1 MVKRRYLMNTEWRLD
16 NIYTSYDSPEF
27 LGDMEKVDVQLAELV
42 SLVEKAETS
51 LDEQTAATLLKGLE
65 NFSILTE
72 KIGLYIELR
81 YEADSESAENM
92 NMLSL
97 LMQKFSQIG
106 PVHTR
111 AMKALSA
118 GDFYEDAAKKDN
130 IFADYAF
137 LLQRNCE
144 NAKRFLSNDA
154 EEMLAMMNVSGGSA
168 WGSMASS
175 LCSSLA
181 VDYDGTTVTLPEI
194 RNLAYS
200 DDASVRK
207 NAYEAEIAAYKKI
220 EQPMA
225 FAINNIKKQASAVA
239 KKRGY
244 SSVLE
249 STLDSQNMTKET
261 LDAMFGE
268 IKKYLPHFHRY
279 LRAKAKLLGYEGGL
293 PWYELFAPVGES
305 SMKFTVEEAG
315 ETLVRVFSSFSDDM
329 ANLMKRA
336 FEDRWIDFY
345 PRKGKSGGA
354 FCAGAY
360 CLGESRIL
368 TNFDGT
374 FSAVTTLAHE
384 LGHAFH
390 NFALRNQAYLNL
402 SSLPMP
408 LAETASTFNEAY
420 LLGDVMDK
428 APESERLYLL
438 QNSLS
443 ETTQIICDIY
453 SRFLFESRVVE
464 QSEQGFLS
472 AEALCGIMLDAQ
484 KEAYGDGLD
493 ENCLH
498 PYMWVCKSHYYSAGL
513 SFYNFPY
520 AFGGLLSSGL
530 YAECRKNPEGFDKRY
545 SDFLYATTINTIE
558 DAALKAG
565 IDVTDSA
572 FWQAGL
578 EAYKEQID
586 EFCAL
591 VDAIKE

>member
-1 MVKRRYLMNTEWRLD
+1 MNTEWRLD
-16 NIYTSYDSPEF
+16 NIYPSYESPEF
-27 LGDMEKVDVQLAELV
+27 LGDMERTDTELEA
-42 SLVEKAETS
+42 LCAIVEKAEAELNEETAKDLLVALEKFS
-51 LDEQTAATLLKGLE
+51 LL
-65 NFSILTE
+65 IE
-72 KIGLYIELR
+72 KIGLYVSLR

-92 NMLSL
+92 NMFSR
-97 LMQKFSQIG
+97 LMQKFSKVE
-106 PVHTR
+106 PVSTR
-111 AMKALSA
+111 AMKALSK
-118 GDFYEDAAKKDN
+118 GDFYKEAAKKEK
-130 IFADYAF
+130 IFSDYAF
-137 LLQRNCE
+137 LLERNCE

-154 EEMLAMMNVSGGSA
+154 EEMLAIMNVSGGSA
-168 WGSMASS
+168 WGSMSS
-175 LCSSLA
+175 ALCSSLA
-181 VDYDGTTVTLPEI
+181 VEYDGGTVTLPEI

-200 DDASVRK
+200 EDAAVRK
-207 NAYEAEIAAYKKI
+207 AAYEAEIAAYKKI

-268 IKKYLPHFHRY
+268 IRKYLPHFHRY

-305 SMKFTVEEAG
+305 GMKFTVEEAG
-315 ETLVRVFSSFSDDM
+315 ETLVRVFSSFSDEM
-329 ANLMKRA
+329 ADLMRRA

-345 PRKGKSGGA
+345 PRKGKAGGA
-354 FCAGAY
+354 FCAEAH

-408 LAETASTFNEAY
+408 LAETASTFNEAF

-428 APESERLYLL
+428 APDSERLYLL

-464 QSEQGFLS
+464 GAEEGFLS
-472 AEALCGIMLDAQ
+472 ADELCGIMLEAQ

-498 PYMWVCKSHYYSAGL
+498 KYMWVCKGHYYSAGL

-530 YAECRKNPEGFDKRY
+530 YAEYRKNPDGFDKRY

-558 DAALKAG
+558 DAAMVAG
-565 IDVTDSA
+565 IDVTKPD
-572 FWQAGL
+572 FWRAGL

-591 VDAIKE
+591 VDAIA